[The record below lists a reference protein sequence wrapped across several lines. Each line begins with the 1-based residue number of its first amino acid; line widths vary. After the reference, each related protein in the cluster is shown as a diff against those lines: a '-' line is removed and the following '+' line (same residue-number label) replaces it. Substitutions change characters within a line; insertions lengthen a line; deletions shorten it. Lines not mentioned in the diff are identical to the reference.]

1 MVLVAGLGDD
11 HASWDPILEYL
22 TPVYRCITFDNRGIG
37 ASPVTPGPY
46 RIADL
51 AADAHALH
59 QALGLAPCVAIGSSM
74 GGAIGQEWALR
85 YPGDVT
91 GLVLSNSWG
100 RTDAFTRV
108 LFEHWISLA
117 GRGRADQLLD
127 SMLLFCMSA
136 AYLAARPDTVTEFRA
151 LVLPDLD
158 GFQAAAAAC
167 LGHDALDRLGGP
179 ESAGPGA
186 SRAARHLDPPGAV
199 GGTGRGAPARR
210 APAARGRPHDV
221 LGDTRDL
228 GPGRDALAGCAGLG
242 LDQDAGDVGVLIQPV
257 AGADAVV
264 AIGDDQRMVVAAAQE
279 QDRRQGLAR

>member
-1 MVLVAGLGDD
+1 VTELVSTARGRFAVHAAGPAGGRPVVLVAGLGDD

-22 TPVYRCITFDNRGIG
+22 APAYRCITFDNRGIG

-59 QALGLAPCVAIGSSM
+59 QALGLAPCAAIGSSM

-85 YPGDVT
+85 YPGVVA

-108 LFEHWISLA
+108 LFEHWISL
-117 GRGRADQLLD
+117 G
-127 SMLLFCMSA
+127 
-136 AYLAARPDTVTEFRA
+136 
-151 LVLPDLD
+151 
-158 GFQAAAAAC
+158 
-167 LGHDALDRLGGP
+167 DA
-179 ESAGPGA
+179 
-186 SRAARHLDPPGAV
+186 
-199 GGTGRGAPARR
+199 
-210 APAARGRPHDV
+210 
-221 LGDTRDL
+221 RDL
-228 GPGRDALAGCAGLG
+228 GSGRDALAGCAGLG

-264 AIGDDQRMVVAAAQE
+264 AVGDDQRVVVVAAQE

>member
-1 MVLVAGLGDD
+1 MTELVSTARGRFAVHAAGPAGGRPVVLVAGLGDD

-22 TPVYRCITFDNRGIG
+22 TPAYRCITFDNRGIG

-59 QALGLAPCVAIGSSM
+59 QALGLAPCVAVGSSM

-85 YPGDVT
+85 YPGDVA

-117 GRGRADQLLD
+117 GQGRADQLLD

-151 LVLPDLD
+151 SALPDLD

-167 LGHDALDRLGGP
+167 LGHDALDRLGELTQPALVLAGRHDILTRPELSEELAGVLPHAELRLLEAGHMTFWETPETWGP
-179 ESAGPGA
+179 AVT
-186 SRAARHLDPPGAV
+186 HWLD
-199 GGTGRGAPARR
+199 
-210 APAARGRPHDV
+210 ARGW
-221 LGDTRDL
+221 G
-228 GPGRDALAGCAGLG
+228 
-242 LDQDAGDVGVLIQPV
+242 
-257 AGADAVV
+257 
-264 AIGDDQRMVVAAAQE
+264 
-279 QDRRQGLAR
+279 

>member
-1 MVLVAGLGDD
+1 MTELVSTARGRFAVHTAGPPGGRPVVLVAGLGDD

-136 AYLAARPDTVTEFRA
+136 AYLAARPRH
-151 LVLPDLD
+151 
-158 GFQAAAAAC
+158 
-167 LGHDALDRLGGP
+167 GHRVPRLGAP
-179 ESAGPGA
+179 GPGRLPGRRGRVPGPR
-186 SRAARHLDPPGAV
+186 RAG
-199 GGTGRGAPARR
+199 PARR
-210 APAARGRPHDV
+210 N
-221 LGDTRDL
+221 
-228 GPGRDALAGCAGLG
+228 
-242 LDQDAGDVGVLIQPV
+242 
-257 AGADAVV
+257 
-264 AIGDDQRMVVAAAQE
+264 
-279 QDRRQGLAR
+279 